1 VVEETR
7 KSAGSIG
14 LSVEITIITG
24 PLGEDLL
31 QAIARMY
38 GSHDKKYSSLSFC
51 RTVFNENPSG
61 YSFHAFAKDDDKIVG
76 HYAVIPVEICARG
89 RTGLSAKGEALFLER
104 DYRSESIL
112 NGNKDIP
119 LGIGLAARLYDFA
132 LQQDIKVVHVIADSN
147 IGVIHRM
154 AGCTKRV
161 VEQTKSVFIL
171 DSEIP
176 GGPDSSPAR
185 VWASRVIFLFQH
197 ILLSF
202 FCLLSLLCRRSIVLH
217 GKEVDGSETFFE
229 RMCNSKD
236 GPAEAETWTIA
247 KNKAN
252 LLWFFR
258 TGLLEVVTTDG
269 SAGEY
274 IVTRRNPEPG
284 SDVEIVDSSVSGG
297 TALVVIK
304 LLCGAIARATKEKA
318 GRVVCYSSPSD
329 DKRNRLMPFM
339 RLFGFV
345 SKIEKRPIYLRS
357 TDHFFLDA
365 KSIVFTPFFYCTF

>member
-1 VVEETR
+1 
-7 KSAGSIG
+7 
-14 LSVEITIITG
+14 LEITIIKG
-24 PLGEDLL
+24 PLGEELL

-38 GSHDKKYSSLSFC
+38 GSHDKKYSSVRFC

-61 YSFHAFAKDDDKIVG
+61 YSFHAFAKDHDKIVG

-89 RTGLSAKGEALFLER
+89 KAEMSAKGEALFLES

-112 NGNKDIP
+112 NGNKDTP

-132 LQQDIKVVHVIADSN
+132 LQQDIRVVHVIADSS

-154 AGCTKRV
+154 AGCTRRV
-161 VEQTKSVFIL
+161 VEQTRSVFIL
-171 DSEIP
+171 DSRIL

-185 VWASRVIFLFQH
+185 VWASRVVFLFQQV
-197 ILLSF
+197 LLSF
-202 FCLLSLLCRRSIVLH
+202 FWLLSLLYRRPIVVQ
-217 GKEVDGSETFFE
+217 GKEVDGSEAFFE
-229 RMCNSKD
+229 HMCNC
-236 GPAEAETWTIA
+236 GVGQTEAETWTIA

-252 LLWFFR
+252 LLWFFG
-258 TGLLEVVTTDG
+258 TGLLEVVRTDS

-284 SDVEIVDSSVSGG
+284 SDVEIVDSCVRSSAGL
-297 TALVVIK
+297 AVIK
-304 LLCGAIARATKEKA
+304 LLCGIIKRAKREKA
-318 GRVVCYSSPSD
+318 GRVVCYGSPSN
-329 DKRNRLMPFM
+329 DKSNRLVPFM

-345 SKIEKRPIYLRS
+345 GKIEERPVYLRS